1 MFFIRGSPSTRN
13 TRLSPQHQVR
23 TEREGVGRETENANI
38 EADKVAI
45 IQNEV
50 SRKQADAESDL
61 AKAEPAVLA
70 AMSALDT
77 LDKSQLGQCKTMSV
91 PPPGVVDIFIACM
104 VSGTGGY
111 IHRRPY
117 VFRSHNFDNLLFG
130 EYCPRWRGS
139 FFPSRRFADTSVN
152 TLCNVKIKT
161 CIRSSN
167 CRSFCWRPSATTWSS
182 ASKPVRSETRIAPG
196 TA

>member
-1 MFFIRGSPSTRN
+1 M
-13 TRLSPQHQVR
+13 R

-104 VSGTGGY
+104 VGATDGWQA
-111 IHRRPY
+111 
-117 VFRSHNFDNLLFG
+117 D
-130 EYCPRWRGS
+130 
-139 FFPSRRFADTSVN
+139 FA
-152 TLCNVKIKT
+152 
-161 CIRSSN
+161 RSSRVN
-167 CRSFCWRPSATTWSS
+167 STF
-182 ASKPVRSETRIAPG
+182 
-196 TA
+196 

>member
-1 MFFIRGSPSTRN
+1 M
-13 TRLSPQHQVR
+13 R
-23 TEREGVGRETENANI
+23 TEREGVERETENANI

-50 SRKQADAESDL
+50 SRKQADAETDL

-104 VSGTGGY
+104 VSVPWEGQTGTTSCPAM
-111 IHRRPY
+111 IA
-117 VFRSHNFDNLLFG
+117 VFGPF
-130 EYCPRWRGS
+130 
-139 FFPSRRFADTSVN
+139 
-152 TLCNVKIKT
+152 
-161 CIRSSN
+161 
-167 CRSFCWRPSATTWSS
+167 
-182 ASKPVRSETRIAPG
+182 
-196 TA
+196 

>member
-1 MFFIRGSPSTRN
+1 M
-13 TRLSPQHQVR
+13 
-23 TEREGVGRETENANI
+23 EREGVGRETENANI

-50 SRKQADAESDL
+50 SRKQADAENDL

-104 VSGTGGY
+104 VGILRGGDRLVAWCFNMIFCGRPCAYRESWTCSGWLG
-111 IHRRPY
+111 
-117 VFRSHNFDNLLFG
+117 VL
-130 EYCPRWRGS
+130 
-139 FFPSRRFADTSVN
+139 
-152 TLCNVKIKT
+152 
-161 CIRSSN
+161 
-167 CRSFCWRPSATTWSS
+167 
-182 ASKPVRSETRIAPG
+182 
-196 TA
+196 

>member
-1 MFFIRGSPSTRN
+1 MSEKTTNSVIPHYRTHHSQ
-13 TRLSPQHQVR
+13 LQVR
-23 TEREGVGRETENANI
+23 TEREGVERETENANI

-50 SRKQADAESDL
+50 SRKQADAETDL

-104 VSGTGGY
+104 VGVPRLGCADETL
-111 IHRRPY
+111 RPT
-117 VFRSHNFDNLLFG
+117 
-130 EYCPRWRGS
+130 
-139 FFPSRRFADTSVN
+139 TS
-152 TLCNVKIKT
+152 T
-161 CIRSSN
+161 
-167 CRSFCWRPSATTWSS
+167 
-182 ASKPVRSETRIAPG
+182 
-196 TA
+196 

>member
-1 MFFIRGSPSTRN
+1 M
-13 TRLSPQHQVR
+13 R
-23 TEREGVGRETENANI
+23 TEREGVERETENANI

-104 VSGTGGY
+104 VRGVWDRPFEMVKTVSRHRLYAYVEHHPLPRGGRSDDLFVDDIQSIVRILVQITAGSAGDPQRQCCREQADWQGPRKGSHLGQRQEIATGQ
-111 IHRRPY
+111 H
-117 VFRSHNFDNLLFG
+117 
-130 EYCPRWRGS
+130 
-139 FFPSRRFADTSVN
+139 
-152 TLCNVKIKT
+152 
-161 CIRSSN
+161 
-167 CRSFCWRPSATTWSS
+167 
-182 ASKPVRSETRIAPG
+182 
-196 TA
+196 